1 MNRYLGADPNASMRE
16 ILDRDPIWFKHVSAV
31 SVCATDLISQ
41 LNVQRGSIRQLL
53 SAVLYRRIASAYE
66 AVIVLAERGMYTE
79 GLIQRRSML
88 EGLFVLG
95 AIWKKP
101 SLVEKYLEDDQ
112 HRVLRILKNIKKTSP
127 MIQDVIAPTLSP
139 LLLDKKVEGLI
150 SSTAG
155 SDATR
160 TAAYAQAAGLYDYYL
175 TDYSFASEASHH
187 VAKDLERQIAL
198 GEDGN
203 IDGIYWGPEAEP
215 PSELLSNAVDYMLK
229 AIAVVEDL
237 FELGT
242 SEVAVYLRARTDE
255 LNESRLEGTTPSTL
269 AK

>member
-1 MNRYLGADPNASMRE
+1 MRE
-16 ILDRDPIWFKHVSAV
+16 ILDRDPIWFKHVRAV
-31 SVCATDLISQ
+31 SVCTADLIPQ
-41 LNVQRGSIRQLL
+41 LNVQRGNVRQLV
-53 SAVLYRRIASAYE
+53 SAVLYRRIASAFE

-79 GLIQRRSML
+79 GLNQRRSML

-95 AIWKKP
+95 ALWKEP

-127 MIQDVIAPTLSP
+127 MIQDVIAPILSP
-139 LLLDKKVEGLI
+139 MSLDKKVAGLK
-150 SSTAG
+150 STTAG
-155 SDATR
+155 KEATK
-160 TAAYAQAAGLYDYYL
+160 TAAYAEAAGLYDYYL

-198 GEDGN
+198 DEDGN
-203 IDGIYWGPEAEP
+203 VDGVYWGPEAEP

-242 SEVAVYLRARTDE
+242 SEVASYLRARTDE
-255 LNESRLEGTTPSTL
+255 LNESILGGTMPSTL
-269 AK
+269 AKVKLHSNKIT